1 MSPFNSNEVKELLLE
16 SVVLVCIV
24 NVHSQQLWGVHVH
37 TPGEGGRKSNISE
50 HHCSTNRRENDAA
63 HLETKQTKTRNVCE
77 KQNNG
82 VRLKQ
87 RQRLLVCG
95 AERRRTWLCAERW
108 GNSCVAWWR
117 RGAEI
122 LHCQSIPWARI
133 RVFFDKAPLFAVTL
147 LRWTENADAF
157 KGQQRSRL
165 REPSNKTTV
174 EPLFWVSVVG
184 RQNEWICL
192 HTLCRDTV
200 VFLLLLFLFLWVVCV
215 FANVD
220 RLSFVPG
227 LGSNFCQSFCWS
239 LLKCCTAGPI
249 AQDHQLHRFRHL
261 WTKWDIKNPSG
272 VSGTMKNVYFT
283 S

>member
-1 MSPFNSNEVKELLLE
+1 MNPFNSNEVEELLLE

-24 NVHSQQLWGVHVH
+24 NIHSHQLWGVHVQR
-37 TPGEGGRKSNISE
+37 EEENQISANIIVP
-50 HHCSTNRRENDAA
+50 
-63 HLETKQTKTRNVCE
+63 QTDGKTTQLVWKPNSKAFVPKTRNVCE

-95 AERRRTWLCAERW
+95 AERQRTWLCAERW

-133 RVFFDKAPLFAVTL
+133 RVFFDKAPLFGVTL
-147 LRWTENADAF
+147 LGWTENADAF

-184 RQNEWICL
+184 RQNEWICR

-200 VFLLLLFLFLWVVCV
+200 FFVVVVSFPVGCLCLCQCWQTQFRSRPWLKFLPELLLE
-215 FANVD
+215 
-220 RLSFVPG
+220 
-227 LGSNFCQSFCWS
+227 SN
-239 LLKCCTAGPI
+239 KV
-249 AQDHQLHRFRHL
+249 LHCRTDCPR
-261 WTKWDIKNPSG
+261 S
-272 VSGTMKNVYFT
+272 SAA
-283 S
+283 